1 MTIVQS
7 KCKCHKSPGEY
18 KSIEADWLVKLEE
31 YKRIETQNQTI
42 DKVIEMLN
50 KQQDVYF
57 HLTLTAGSA
66 TYWRNK
72 IQTIERIII
81 EVNNMRESN

>member
-1 MTIVQS
+1 MTIVQTN
-7 KCKCHKSPGEY
+7 CTCHYSPGMFY
-18 KSIEADWLVKLEE
+18 SLEANWMKQVDE
-31 YKRIETQNQTI
+31 YKRIETQNKTI

-72 IQTIERIII
+72 IQTIERIIT